1 MAYDHLQYMLI
12 IIQYLRMYLKKL
24 LFLTYWQMILFS
36 KTQTS
41 PYLISPALIRRNTE
55 YETFETIKFFNLTLF
70 VLLKSF
76 GKGSE

>member
-1 MAYDHLQYMLI
+1 MLI

-41 PYLISPALIRRNTE
+41 PISFPALIRRNTE
-55 YETFETIKFFNLTLF
+55 YETFETIKIFLISHYF
-70 VLLKSF
+70 
-76 GKGSE
+76 EA